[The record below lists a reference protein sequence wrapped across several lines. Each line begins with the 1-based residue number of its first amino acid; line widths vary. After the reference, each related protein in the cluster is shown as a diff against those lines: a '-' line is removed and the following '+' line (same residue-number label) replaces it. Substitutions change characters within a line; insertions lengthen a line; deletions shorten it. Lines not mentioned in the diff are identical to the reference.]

1 MSCLHRF
8 RFSSVMRACLIVAVA
23 GGLSVPAASGERL
36 LYKDPS
42 QSVEARVKDL
52 VARMTLEEKVAQMTQ
67 VPMSALAVGNDGD
80 VTREALEDLFQGMSP
95 GTLESPFID
104 ATRVSRISEAVDR
117 YLRESTRL
125 GVPALQ
131 IAEGLHGYLALETTI
146 FPQAIAQ
153 GSTWNRDLIREMSSA
168 VAREAS
174 LAGVDQM
181 LSPIL
186 DVSRDPR
193 WGRIEETY
201 GEDPYLVAEMGM
213 AYVIGLQGVPEAT
226 RHGIPDGK
234 LLATAKHFAAYSVPF
249 GGINLGPVSIGP
261 RELRETHLYSFRKAV
276 QEANIYAVMPSY
288 NELNGVP
295 LHANS
300 FMLQDVLRDELGFVG
315 YTFSDYTAIRM
326 LQENQKVADSAQAAG
341 RMALESGVDLEAPN
355 PYGYADLVEMVES
368 GDVSEDL
375 VDHAVSRI
383 LTAKFKG
390 GLFERPYKA
399 PVDIR
404 ELIHTQEHVDLARRI
419 ADESIILLKNEGD
432 LLPLDRLS
440 LESIAVIGPNAD
452 RVQYGDYSAT
462 KHRSSGVTLLQGIQ
476 NAVGD
481 DVEVM
486 HAEGVGLT
494 SLDTSKIAAA
504 VEAAEES
511 DVVVLAIGGTHLV
524 LGGVGWQGEIS
535 RYPIDD
541 PKLDP
546 PTGGEGYDRTSLTP
560 PGVQPELIRALHKTG
575 KPIILVMI
583 HGRPYS
589 IGWEKENLPAILEA
603 WYPGEQGGNA
613 IAGVLFGDVNP
624 SGKLTVSVPR
634 SVGHIPVF
642 YNRKPTHRGYYR
654 NRGTKEQPGRDYVFS
669 SPDPLFPFGFGL
681 SYTSYEYSE
690 LRLGKTSYSVE
701 DKAIQITL
709 VVTNTGN
716 RAGMETVQLYFND
729 RISSVAT
736 PVMSLKGFEKVEL
749 QRGERRKVSFEL
761 PIQELGLWDRS
772 MEYVVEPGEF
782 EIMIGASSED
792 IRLRK
797 TITISR

>member
-1 MSCLHRF
+1 MSRLHKVRF
-8 RFSSVMRACLIVAVA
+8 VSVMGAGLIVAVA
-23 GGLSVPAASGERL
+23 GGLTVPSLSGDGP

-42 QSVEARVKDL
+42 QSVETRVKDL
-52 VARMTLEEKVAQMTQ
+52 LARMTLEEKVAQMTQ
-67 VPMSALAVGNDGD
+67 VPLSALAVGIDGE
-80 VTREALEDLFQGMSP
+80 VTQEALEDLFQGMSP

-131 IAEGLHGYLALETTI
+131 IAEGLHGYLAFETTI

-153 GSTWNRDLIREMSSA
+153 SSTWNRDLIREMSSA

-186 DVSRDPR
+186 DVARDPR
-193 WGRIEETY
+193 WGRVEETY

-213 AYVIGLQGVPEAT
+213 AYVIGLQGVPETT
-226 RHGIPDGK
+226 RHGISAGK

-249 GGINLGPVSIGP
+249 GGINLGPVSVGP

-276 QEANIYAVMPSY
+276 QEANVYAVMPAY
-288 NELNGVP
+288 NELNGIP
-295 LHANS
+295 LHANG
-300 FMLQDVLRDELGFVG
+300 FMLRDVLRDELGFAG
-315 YTFSDYTAIRM
+315 YTFSDYEAIRM
-326 LQENQKVADSAQAAG
+326 LQENQKVAGSAREAG
-341 RMALESGVDLEAPN
+341 KMALESGVDLEAPK
-355 PYGYADLVEMVES
+355 PYGYADLVEMVER
-368 GDVSEDL
+368 GDVSEAL
-375 VDHAVSRI
+375 VDQAVSRI

-390 GLFERPYKA
+390 GLFERPYRA
-399 PVDIR
+399 PADIR

-419 ADESIILLKNEGD
+419 AEESIILLKNEGD
-432 LLPLDRLS
+432 LLPLDRSS

-476 NAVGD
+476 NAVGTD
-481 DVEVM
+481 IEVI

-494 SLDTSKIAAA
+494 SLDTSGIAAA
-504 VEAAEES
+504 VEAAEKS

-535 RYPIDD
+535 RYPVDD
-541 PKLDP
+541 PKVDP

-560 PGVQPELIRALHKTG
+560 PGVQPELVRALHATG

-613 IAGVLFGDVNP
+613 IASVLFGDVNP

-634 SVGHIPVF
+634 SAGHVPVF
-642 YNRKPTHRGYYR
+642 YNRKPTHRGYYLV
-654 NRGTKEQPGRDYVFS
+654 RGTKEQPGRDYVFS

-690 LRLGKTSYSVE
+690 LKLGKKSYSVE
-701 DKAIQITL
+701 DEAIQITL
-709 VVTNTGN
+709 TVTNTGL
-716 RAGMETVQLYFND
+716 RTGREAVQLYFND
-729 RISSVAT
+729 LISSVAT

-749 QRGERRKVSFEL
+749 RGGESREVSFEL
-761 PIQELGLWDRS
+761 PIQELRLWNRR
-772 MEYVVEPGEF
+772 MEHVVEPGEF

-792 IRLRK
+792 IRLRE
-797 TITISR
+797 TIAISR